1 MHLHPL
7 WQQTVLLDLQKTFPM
22 VQFVVT
28 THSAQVLSSVPA
40 ESIRVLAWGKQ
51 FEGVRH
57 VDFPWAPTAI
67 SCCRIFRM

>member
-1 MHLHPL
+1 
-7 WQQTVLLDLQKTFPM
+7 M

-57 VDFPWAPTAI
+57 VDFSLGANSYQLLQDI
-67 SCCRIFRM
+67 QNVSHVRKLCRLCRI